1 MRHRF
6 GAHTLNPVTVPA
18 PEHLLHLL
26 VERDGLKLVLLL
38 IGFRFLA
45 DGVIAPPE
53 RPIGK
58 EGSQE
63 QHDHLRRATRSSLR
77 NNRR

>member
-6 GAHTLNPVTVPA
+6 GAHNLTPVTVPA
-18 PEHLLHLL
+18 PDHLLHLL
-26 VERDGLKLVLLL
+26 VERDGLELVLLL
-38 IGFRFLA
+38 IGLLFLA

-53 RPIGK
+53 RSSGK

-63 QHDHLRRATRSSLR
+63 
-77 NNRR
+77 